1 MQLGLCE
8 PNSSWSM
15 LLQIP
20 VAQMQ
25 LGLLREPKS
34 SCSMLLQRS
43 NCKRFQP
50 QGAHVFTP
58 SDHSFHLLLL

>member
-1 MQLGLCE
+1 
-8 PNSSWSM
+8 M

-50 QGAHVFTP
+50 QGARVFTP
-58 SDHSFHLLLL
+58 SDHSFIICCYN

>member
-1 MQLGLCE
+1 
-8 PNSSWSM
+8 M

-50 QGAHVFTP
+50 PGTRVFTP
-58 SDHSFHLLLL
+58 AITAFIFCRYD